1 MSDRTENAAIMIFPE
16 DEAFVEYCN
25 TSIQVDILSLC
36 AVRIVSSFQ
45 LKCGEQNISFFDSNA
60 EPMSLPHGITRLV
73 AFKCS
78 TSTVV
83 MLFQLKNYIE
93 HSLFLVSAY
102 TSLGSNLGHRNIHRK
117 KLNAIQD
124 LGHSVMQSLTLFNN
138 ATDRIATPGAAPI
151 AALYIPPFP
160 KALDIRAKIS
170 DEKVFT
176 ELSTG
181 LEKAITTCSPRVE
194 IAF

>member
-1 MSDRTENAAIMIFPE
+1 MSERTENAAIMIFPE
-16 DEAFVEYCN
+16 DEDFVEYCN

-45 LKCGEQNISFFDSNA
+45 LKSGEQNISFFDSNA

-78 TSTVV
+78 TSSVV
-83 MLFQLKNYIE
+83 MLFQLKNYTK
-93 HSLFLVSAY
+93 HSLYLVSADKY
-102 TSLGSNLGHRNIHRK
+102 LAVDSNFGHRNRK
-117 KLNAIQD
+117 RNKLAAIED
-124 LGHSVMQSLTLFNN
+124 LGNEVMQALTWFNK
-138 ATDRIATPGAAPI
+138 ATDRIGAAPI

-160 KALDIRAKIS
+160 RAMKLRS
-170 DEKVFT
+170 RVTDEPVFT
-176 ELSTG
+176 ALSTG
-181 LEKAITTCSPRVE
+181 LEKGNTTCSPRVE